1 MHSSPIKAVLVI
13 HSPNHK
19 NPDFIVLW
27 LLPITDWMHLFGNRY
42 SVDVRAVDGRKY
54 VPTQCEPFSDRIFMV
69 CECDSCKS
77 GECLHGEH
85 ERFSTA
91 KAGKDTPL

>member
-1 MHSSPIKAVLVI
+1 
-13 HSPNHK
+13 
-19 NPDFIVLW
+19 
-27 LLPITDWMHLFGNRY
+27 MHLFGNRY

-77 GECLHGEH
+77 GECLHGEP

-91 KAGKDTPL
+91 KAGKDIPLWGPPVIIVLRPLHINLVFVSYF